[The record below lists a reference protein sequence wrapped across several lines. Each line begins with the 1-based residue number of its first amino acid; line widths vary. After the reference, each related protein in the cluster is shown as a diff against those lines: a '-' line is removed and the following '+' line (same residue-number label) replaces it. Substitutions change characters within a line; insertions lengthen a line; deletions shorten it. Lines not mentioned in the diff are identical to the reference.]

1 MAGMADAGS
10 AVFSAGALVA
20 FVRGRAGPFNSLR
33 FRRLMGTE
41 QEALM
46 ATRLRVGQHSSSLRR
61 GFTLVELLVVIA
73 IIGILIAILLPAIQA
88 ARESARK
95 VQCSNNIRQLG
106 LACLNYESSQKRLP
120 SGSVWRVNGKL
131 DVSQIEMGNNPNL
144 CENWVIKILGQ
155 LEGKTLLQMFDLTK
169 PIAGSTSRANI
180 LARRVPISTMLCPSD
195 TYNVVPFDGQG
206 SSWTN
211 QLNAAGPLAP
221 QGSSPGAPDQFWA
234 RGNYGCNS
242 AMGKMGIT
250 HDGADSAAVISGWG
264 NRYIRG
270 VMGANNLTCSIK
282 QITDGTSKT
291 IMLEELRAGLT
302 SYDCRGV
309 WAMSGG
315 PSSCWAHGFH
325 GDANGP
331 NANSAEADDME
342 SCPDVWTAFGGGP
355 KVAALGMSCAGSAG
369 GKANWQQAPRSMHAG
384 GVNTCF
390 ADGSVRFI
398 SDYIA
403 LGTDGTPPGC
413 LAVWDFLNLSRD
425 GETVQAGTY

>member
-1 MAGMADAGS
+1 MAS
-10 AVFSAGALVA
+10 RS
-20 FVRGRAGPFNSLR
+20 
-33 FRRLMGTE
+33 
-41 QEALM
+41 
-46 ATRLRVGQHSSSLRR
+46 VGQRFSFVPRS

-95 VQCSNNIRQLG
+95 VQCSNNIRQLA
-106 LACLNYESSQKRLP
+106 LACINYESAQRRLP
-120 SGSVWRVNGKL
+120 FGSTWKVGNRL
-131 DVSQIEMGNNPNL
+131 DVSQIETPNNPNL
-144 CENWVIKILGQ
+144 RENWVISILGQ
-155 LEGKTLLQMFDLTK
+155 IEGKTTLQMFDLTK
-169 PIAGSTSRANI
+169 PISGTTSPNNIKARA
-180 LARRVPISTMLCPSD
+180 VPLPYMLCPSD
-195 TYNVVPFDGQG
+195 TYNTVPFSGSG

-211 QLNAAGPLAP
+211 QLGDN
-221 QGSSPGAPDQFWA
+221 WA

-242 AMGKMGIT
+242 AMGKMGVT
-250 HDGADSAAVISGWG
+250 HDGADSAAVPTGWG

-270 VMGANNLTCSIK
+270 VMGANLTVSIK
-282 QITDGTSKT
+282 QITDGSSKT
-291 IMLEELRAGLT
+291 IMLMELRAGLT
-302 SYDCRGV
+302 SYDCRGI

-331 NANSAEADDME
+331 NANTLEADDML

-355 KVAALGMSCAGSAG
+355 KVAALGMACAGSAG
-369 GKANWQQAPRSMHAG
+369 GKANWQQTTRSMHSG
-384 GVNTCF
+384 GVNTCM

-403 LGTDGTPPGC
+403 RGYDGTPPAC

-425 GETVQAGTY
+425 GESLQAGTY

>member
-1 MAGMADAGS
+1 
-10 AVFSAGALVA
+10 
-20 FVRGRAGPFNSLR
+20 
-33 FRRLMGTE
+33 
-41 QEALM
+41 M
-46 ATRLRVGQHSSSLRR
+46 ATRLRVAQHSSSLRR

-106 LACLNYESSQKRLP
+106 LACLNYESSQKKLP
-120 SGSVWRVNGKL
+120 PGSVWRVGGKL

-144 CENWVIKILGQ
+144 CENWVIKILPQ
-155 LEGKTLLQMFDLTK
+155 IEGKTTLQMFDLTK
-169 PIAGSTSRANI
+169 PISGSASPNNIKARA
-180 LARRVPISTMLCPSD
+180 VPIPTMLCPSD
-195 TYNVVPFDGQG
+195 TFNVTPFDGSG

-211 QLNAAGPLAP
+211 QLNAKG
-221 QGSSPGAPDQFWA
+221 QVWA
-234 RGNYGCNS
+234 RGDYGCNS

-250 HDGADSAAVISGWG
+250 HDGADSAAVPSGWG

-369 GKANWQQAPRSMHAG
+369 GKANWQQTTRSMHAG
-384 GVNTCF
+384 GVNTCM

-398 SDYIA
+398 SDFIA
-403 LGTDGTPPGC
+403 TGTDGTPPRC
-413 LAVWDFLNLSRD
+413 LAVWDFLNLSAD
-425 GETVQAGTY
+425 GESIQAGRY

>member
-1 MAGMADAGS
+1 
-10 AVFSAGALVA
+10 
-20 FVRGRAGPFNSLR
+20 
-33 FRRLMGTE
+33 
-41 QEALM
+41 M
-46 ATRLRVGQHSSSLRR
+46 ATRLRVSQHSSLRR

-106 LACLNYESSQKRLP
+106 LACLNYESAQKRLP
-120 SGSVWRVNGKL
+120 IGSVWKTAAGAIDDLQVE
-131 DVSQIEMGNNPNL
+131 VPNNPNL
-144 CENWVIKILGQ
+144 RENWVIKILGQ

-169 PIAGSTSRANI
+169 PISGSTSRANI
-180 LARRVPISTMLCPSD
+180 LARRVPIPTMLCPSD

-206 SSWTN
+206 SSFTN
-211 QLNAAGPLAP
+211 QLNAAGPLAA
-221 QGSSPGAPDQFWA
+221 QGNSPGAPDQFWA
-234 RGNYGCNS
+234 RGDYGCNS
-242 AMGKMGIT
+242 AMGKMGVN
-250 HDGADSAAVISGWG
+250 HDSTTPFNYNAATNAGWG

-270 VMGANNLTCSIK
+270 VMGANRSVSLK
-282 QITDGTSKT
+282 QISDGTSKT
-291 IMLEELRAGLT
+291 LMLEELRAGLT

-331 NANSAEADDME
+331 NANSIEADDME
-342 SCPDVWTAFGGGP
+342 SCPDVWNFYGGGASP
-355 KVAALGMSCAGSAG
+355 GGAKVAALGMSCAGSAG
-369 GKANWQQAPRSMHAG
+369 GKANWQQTSRSMHAG
-384 GVNTCF
+384 GVNTCM

-413 LAVWDFLNLSRD
+413 LAVWDFLNLSAD
-425 GETVQAGTY
+425 GESIQAGTY